1 MRNDIFIKRIVSRKE
16 IQRVEKKIMM
26 LGPNTKYELY
36 HYLNLKLI
44 TLFFIYLLLLFGK
57 FGFFVAPVTIFG
69 LYFFYDY
76 VFLTIPIKKR
86 ANILEHD
93 AIFFFEVLVLTLQ
106 SENNLKLCLE
116 TTSNAIDSEI
126 SSEIKEMLKEMKL
139 GKSLTEALEDLRMRM
154 PSKTVNNVILN
165 LIETSEYG
173 NSIIDALNNQIEY
186 ITDKRILEIKGQ
198 INKMP
203 TKISIVSVCIFIP
216 LVLLLIIGPIIIKYG
231 VLFTK

>member
-1 MRNDIFIKRIVSRKE
+1 MKNDIFIKRIMSRKE
-16 IQRVEKKIMM
+16 INRVDKKIIM
-26 LGPNTKYELY
+26 LGPNTNLETY
-36 HYLNLKLI
+36 HYLNLKFI
-44 TLFFIYLLLLFGK
+44 TLFFTFILLLFGK
-57 FGFFVAPVTIFG
+57 LGFFIAPIVVFA
-69 LYFFYDY
+69 LYFLYDY

-93 AIFFFEVLVLTLQ
+93 AIFFFEVLALTLQ

-116 TTSNAIDSEI
+116 TASNAIDSEM
-126 SSEIKEMLKEMKL
+126 SSEIKETLKEMQL
-139 GKSLTEALEDLRMRM
+139 GKSLTEALEDLRLRI

-186 ITDKRILEIKGQ
+186 ITDKRILAIKGQ

-203 TKISIVSVCIFIP
+203 TKISVVSVLIFIP
-216 LVLLLIIGPIIIKYG
+216 LVLLLILGPVFITY
-231 VLFTK
+231 LFE